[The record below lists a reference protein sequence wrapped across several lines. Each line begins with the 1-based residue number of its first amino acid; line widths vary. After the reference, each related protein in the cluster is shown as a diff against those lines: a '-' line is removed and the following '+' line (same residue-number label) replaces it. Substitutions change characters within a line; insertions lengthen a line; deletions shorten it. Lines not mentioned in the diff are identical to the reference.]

1 MRAHLGH
8 RMPVE
13 AVLHGAVVERR
24 WMRVGR
30 RRRRVQILDDL
41 HQAAAMLVQR
51 LVKALVPSSIH
62 RALFGQ
68 HATVWH

>member
-1 MRAHLGH
+1 M
-8 RMPVE
+8 
-13 AVLHGAVVERR
+13 
-24 WMRVGR
+24 
-30 RRRRVQILDDL
+30 QILDDL

-68 HATVWH
+68 SSDGVALRHVHAPLEAAG